1 MRRPTTPP
9 GPPRARTHGN
19 SLIEFA
25 FILPILLLLAL
36 GVVDYGRA
44 IQYENILSGMSRE
57 TANLSARTTAL
68 PDYIINAVASTAEPL
83 NMGTSGMIYVTELV
97 GRADGLGVVQA
108 QYRLAGGDSSLQSR
122 IYTCPA
128 WSGTACAVPG
138 NAAAVALP
146 MTLTSG
152 EIVHVAE
159 TAYTF
164 TPLAG
169 YVSSAPIPL
178 YSLSML

>member
-1 MRRPTTPP
+1 MRTFTPDA
-9 GPPRARTHGN
+9 GARAKRTQGN

-25 FILPILLLLAL
+25 LILPILLLLAL
-36 GVVDYGRA
+36 GVVDYSRA
-44 IQYENILSGMSRE
+44 IQFENVLSAMSRE

-83 NMGTSGMIYVTELV
+83 QMSASGMIYVTELV
-97 GRADGLGVVQA
+97 GRADGLGIVQS
-108 QYRLAGGDSSLQSR
+108 QYRLAGGDSALVSR
-122 IYTCPA
+122 IYRCPA

-138 NAAAVALP
+138 NAVAVALP
-146 MTLTSG
+146 MTLTTG

-159 TAYTF
+159 AAYTF